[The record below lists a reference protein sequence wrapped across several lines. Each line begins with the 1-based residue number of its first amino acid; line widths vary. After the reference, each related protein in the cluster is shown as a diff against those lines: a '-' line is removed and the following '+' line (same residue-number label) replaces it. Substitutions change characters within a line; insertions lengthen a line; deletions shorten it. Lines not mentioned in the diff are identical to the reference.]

1 MRCALLRTETND
13 VRKTSWCVEG
23 SSNGGLRDATATEQG
38 QDMTVAVAADAAG
51 DVKVIDVA
59 TPVLEQ
65 LRAFH
70 AALRSGG
77 AANASGDAAAAV
89 SAARRLAWQSES
101 QSRGYI
107 MDRRATKSYL
117 SFFCV

>member
-1 MRCALLRTETND
+1 
-13 VRKTSWCVEG
+13 
-23 SSNGGLRDATATEQG
+23 
-38 QDMTVAVAADAAG
+38 MTVAVAADAAG

-107 MDRRATKSYL
+107 MDRRATKKLFIGFLCLMQPAEL
-117 SFFCV
+117 SSLVTSLLLPQAASHRSMLCWHRQ